1 MDDHVKMIRARRV
14 AERGQARSQMRR
26 NGHLNAC

>member
-14 AERGQARSQMRR
+14 AERGQTRR